1 MKMIVICMFLYNN
14 PLSWDINSMNLPCS
28 TSFLPGDTLGSQI
41 SSFGINLVKKIYPG
55 WLNNGC
61 I

>member
-1 MKMIVICMFLYNN
+1 MEMIVICMFLYNN

-41 SSFGINLVKKIYPG
+41 SSFGITLFKRYI
-55 WLNNGC
+55 LDA
-61 I
+61 